1 MPNGN
6 VVDETTG
13 SITIMHWTSI
23 YLTLLLSLHAIRF
36 PSSRQALICHVV
48 ADETVSRANHNKSS
62 RRRQHQSKNDRHGN
76 EDFSD
81 LTDISTLF
89 VTRRPRDVFEGIR
102 AAVVN
107 IGRGSLYGITG
118 LLASPLTGGLSSGIN
133 GFVQGTISGIIVG
146 LSMPI
151 LGFILSV
158 YQLTRG
164 VVSTPESIKAF
175 LDCKMFDEVTRT
187 WQENSLDDDIEQ
199 INAAIKD
206 EESKSQRDSSAR
218 RKVKDTELYEL
229 LGIQTNAS
237 SSEIRAAYRK
247 KAREVHPDKVDK
259 SMRESA
265 EKTFREISAAY
276 ETLSDPQ
283 SRLRYDNSGIG
294 SNEDSEFALD
304 PYAFFGALFGSE
316 LVEQYVGELSIA
328 NAFDSLL
335 RLSRRGD
342 TELAA
347 FESLEELKTAI
358 GYNVQILKK
367 RKRETEIAIH
377 LRSRIADYVDGL
389 LALDAFKESC
399 YQEAAT
405 IAKEASGTRFLL
417 AIGPILVAEANYFLG
432 YRKSP
437 VSNVKRKLLKFR
449 RKASMYTS
457 ILHTVKESVL
467 IMNAECPRD
476 AKQQSEASVDC
487 LSNTIPLILEMAWT
501 INYVDIA
508 TALSGACNKL
518 FYDVASSKEERLLRA
533 QAVHVMGSQFHLV
546 GLQKA
551 GNFTAPHTVD
561 EIKDRASAAFAESM
575 KRAYA

>member
-164 VVSTPESIKAF
+164 IISTTESIKAF

-187 WQENSLDDDIEQ
+187 WQDYSLDDDIEQ

-218 RKVKDTELYEL
+218 RKVKDTEFYEL
-229 LGIQTNAS
+229 LGVQTNAS

-283 SRLRYDNSGIG
+283 SRLRYDKSGIG

-347 FESLEELKTAI
+347 FESLEELKAAI

-377 LRSRIADYVDGL
+377 LHSRVADYVDGL

-399 YQEAAT
+399 YQEAVT

-417 AIGPILVAEANYFLG
+417 AIGPPLVAEANYFLG
-432 YRKSP
+432 RGP

-449 RKASMYTS
+449 RKASMYKT
-457 ILHTVKESVL
+457 ILYTVKESVL

>member
-1 MPNGN
+1 
-6 VVDETTG
+6 
-13 SITIMHWTSI
+13 MHSRSF
-23 YLTLLLSLHAIRF
+23 YLTLLLSLHAVRF
-36 PSSRQALICHVV
+36 PSSRQALLCHVVV
-48 ADETVSRANHNKSS
+48 ADETVSRAINKSS
-62 RRRQHQSKNDRHGN
+62 RHQRRRQQRSKNDRQDN
-76 EDFSD
+76 EEDFSD

-107 IGRGSLYGITG
+107 IGRGSFYGITG
-118 LLASPLTGGLSSGIN
+118 LLASPLTGGLSSGIT

-158 YQLTRG
+158 YQLIRG
-164 VVSTPESIKAF
+164 VISTPESIKAF

-187 WQENSLDDDIEQ
+187 WQEYSLDDDIEQ
-199 INAAIKD
+199 IDAAIKD
-206 EESKSQRDSSAR
+206 EESKSQRNTSARR
-218 RKVKDTELYEL
+218 RKVKDTEFYDL
-229 LGIQTNAS
+229 LGIQTDAS

-304 PYAFFGALFGSE
+304 PYAFFGTLFGSE
-316 LVEQYVGELSIA
+316 LVEQYVGELSIV
-328 NAFDSLL
+328 NAFDSFL
-335 RLSRRGD
+335 RLSRRGE
-342 TELAA
+342 TELAS
-347 FESLEELKTAI
+347 FESLEELKAAI

-377 LRSRIADYVDGL
+377 LRSRVADYVDGL

-399 YQEAAT
+399 YQEAVT

-417 AIGPILVAEANYFLG
+417 AIGPQLVAEANYFLG
-432 YRKSP
+432 YRKSVVKWRGP
-437 VSNVKRKLLKFR
+437 VSNIQKKLLKFR
-449 RKASMYTS
+449 RKASMYKS
-457 ILHTVKESVL
+457 ILYTAKESVL

-476 AKQQSEASVDC
+476 AEQQSEVSVDC

-533 QAVHVMGSQFHLV
+533 QAVHVLGSQFHLV

-551 GNFTAPHTVD
+551 GNLTAPHTVD
-561 EIKDRASAAFAESM
+561 EIKDRASAAFAESI
-575 KRAYA
+575 KKAHA

>member
-1 MPNGN
+1 MY
-6 VVDETTG
+6 
-13 SITIMHWTSI
+13 SRSF
-23 YLTLLLSLHAIRF
+23 YLTLLLSLHVVRF
-36 PSSRQALICHVV
+36 QSSRQALLCHVVV
-48 ADETVSRANHNKSS
+48 ADETVSRTINKSS
-62 RRRQHQSKNDRHGN
+62 RHQRRRQQSKTDRQDN
-76 EDFSD
+76 EEDFND

-146 LSMPI
+146 FSMPI

-164 VVSTPESIKAF
+164 IISTPESIKAF

-187 WQENSLDDDIEQ
+187 WQEYSLDDDIEQ

-218 RKVKDTELYEL
+218 RKVKDTEFYEL

-294 SNEDSEFALD
+294 SNEDSDFALD

-328 NAFDSLL
+328 NAFDSFL
-335 RLSRRGD
+335 RLSRRGE
-342 TELAA
+342 TELAS
-347 FESLEELKTAI
+347 FESLEELKAAI

-367 RKRETEIAIH
+367 RKRETEIAIN
-377 LRSRIADYVDGL
+377 LRSRVADYVDGL

-399 YQEAAT
+399 YQEAVT

-417 AIGPILVAEANYFLG
+417 AIGPQLVAEANYFLG
-432 YRKSP
+432 YRKSVVKWRGP
-437 VSNVKRKLLKFR
+437 VSNAKRKLLKFR
-449 RKASMYTS
+449 RKASMYKS
-457 ILHTVKESVL
+457 ILYTAKESVL

-476 AKQQSEASVDC
+476 AEQQSEVSVGC

-501 INYVDIA
+501 INYDDIA

>member
-1 MPNGN
+1 
-6 VVDETTG
+6 
-13 SITIMHWTSI
+13 MHSTSI
-23 YLTLLLSLHAIRF
+23 YLTLLLSLHAVRF

-62 RRRQHQSKNDRHGN
+62 RHQRRRQQSKNDRHDN

-164 VVSTPESIKAF
+164 IISTPESITSF

-187 WQENSLDDDIEQ
+187 WQEYSLDDDIEQ

-218 RKVKDTELYEL
+218 RKVKDTEFYDL
-229 LGIQTNAS
+229 LGIQIDAS
-237 SSEIRAAYRK
+237 SSEIKAAYRK

-335 RLSRRGD
+335 RLSRRGE
-342 TELAA
+342 TELS
-347 FESLEELKTAI
+347 FESLEELKAAI

-377 LRSRIADYVDGL
+377 LRSRVADYVDGL

-417 AIGPILVAEANYFLG
+417 AIGPQLVAEANYFLG
-432 YRKSP
+432 YRKSVVKWRGP

-449 RKASMYTS
+449 RKASMYKS

-501 INYVDIA
+501 INYVDI
-508 TALSGACNKL
+508 TTTVSGACNKL

-533 QAVHVMGSQFHLV
+533 QAVHIMGSQFHLV